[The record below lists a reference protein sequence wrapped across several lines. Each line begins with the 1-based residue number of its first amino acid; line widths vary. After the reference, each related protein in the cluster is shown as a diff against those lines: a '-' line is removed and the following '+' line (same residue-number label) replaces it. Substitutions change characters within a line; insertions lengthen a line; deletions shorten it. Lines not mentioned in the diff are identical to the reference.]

1 MTKDDKKL
9 TPKEKV
15 EEWSKALWERGIID
29 NFKKLDKKT
38 RFEVRYY
45 LTFGLLEFT
54 QRCLRCLEL
63 RDNSSL
69 VNSFY
74 ENGTDIISEF
84 QKADEIET
92 EEK

>member
-1 MTKDDKKL
+1 MTKDGEKL
-9 TPKEKV
+9 TSEEQAKE
-15 EEWSKALWERGIID
+15 WAKALWERGVID

-45 LTFGLLEFT
+45 LVLGLLEFT
-54 QRCLRCLEL
+54 QRCLRCSEL

-74 ENGTDIISEF
+74 ENGKDIIGEF
-84 QKADEIET
+84 QEADEAEA

>member
-1 MTKDDKKL
+1 MT
-9 TPKEKV
+9 P
-15 EEWSKALWERGIID
+15 EEQTKQWGRALWERGIID

-45 LTFGLLEFT
+45 FTLGLLEFT
-54 QRCLRCLEL
+54 QRCLRCPEL

-69 VNSFY
+69 ANSFY
-74 ENGTDIISEF
+74 ENGKDIIDEF
-84 QKADEIET
+84 READEAEK

>member
-1 MTKDDKKL
+1 M

-15 EEWSKALWERGIID
+15 EEWSKALWKRGVID

-45 LTFGLLEFT
+45 LVLGLLEFA
-54 QRCLRCLEL
+54 QRCLRCPEL

-69 VNSFY
+69 ANSIY
-74 ENGTDIISEF
+74 ENGKDIIGEF
-84 QKADEIET
+84 QEADEAEK